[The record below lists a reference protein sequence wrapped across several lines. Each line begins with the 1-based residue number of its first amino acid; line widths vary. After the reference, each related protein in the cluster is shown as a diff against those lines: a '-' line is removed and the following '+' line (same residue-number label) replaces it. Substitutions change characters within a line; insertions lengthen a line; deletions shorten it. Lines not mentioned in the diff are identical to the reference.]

1 MNLLLIFHA
10 FLVAIAFASYC
21 AGREDAYKV
30 VLKYQEQAKQAQ
42 LRALAAK
49 DQFEAATM
57 EAQEIKRELGDS
69 DATNTGF

>member
-1 MNLLLIFHA
+1 MNLILIFHA
-10 FLVAIAFASYC
+10 FLIAIAFASYC
-21 AGREDAYKV
+21 AGKGDAYDK

-57 EAQEIKRELGDS
+57 EVQEIKKELGD
-69 DATNTGF
+69 